1 MTIIA
6 FITGLPGSGKTYLGH
21 KIKKKFKN
29 MKVLDTDKLK
39 DDFLKNNNKE
49 RLELA
54 NDLSNFPSFGQKSEE
69 QKDIEYEYNKLYKIH
84 LTKKM
89 KKFKNSKT
97 NYVIVG
103 QFFLF
108 DYLYHS
114 VPAKLKYFLNV
125 DPETTFIRR
134 NKRWLI
140 NLNKNKKYFG
150 SLINKGEEFWNYNK
164 LWNFSNFEFIDKEY
178 IQLKNFYK
186 KKGFRMGL
194 NEKILNHIEKILK

>member
-21 KIKKKFKN
+21 EIKKHFKN
-29 MKVLDTDKLK
+29 MKVLDTDRLK
-39 DDFLKNNNKE
+39 DDYLKNNNIS

-54 NDLSNFPSFGQKSEE
+54 EELSKFPSFGKKSEE
-69 QKDIEYEYNKLYKIH
+69 QRDIELRYSHLYKKH

-89 KKFKNSKT
+89 TKFKKSKT
-97 NYVIVG
+97 DYVIVG

-108 DYLYHS
+108 DYLYHP

-125 DPETTFIRR
+125 DSETTFIRR
-134 NKRWLI
+134 NKRWLN

-150 SLINKGEEFWNYNK
+150 NLIGKGEEFWNYNK
-164 LWNFSNFEFIDKEY
+164 LWNFNNFEFVDNEY
-178 IQLKNFYK
+178 VQLK
-186 KKGFRMGL
+186 
-194 NEKILNHIEKILK
+194 KI